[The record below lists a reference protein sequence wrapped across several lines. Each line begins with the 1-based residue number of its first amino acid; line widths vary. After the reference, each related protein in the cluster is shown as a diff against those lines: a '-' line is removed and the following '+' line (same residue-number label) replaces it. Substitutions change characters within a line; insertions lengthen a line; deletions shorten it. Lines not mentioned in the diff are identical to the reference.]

1 MNEVD
6 VEIRIRD
13 VIRSATVRAKKV
25 SILENPSRTEAQ
37 ALKVR
42 TIVIRIRSRKP

>member
-1 MNEVD
+1 MKQT
-6 VEIRIRD
+6 VEIGIRD
-13 VIRSATVRAKKV
+13 IIKSATVRAKKV

-42 TIVIRIRSRKP
+42 TVVIRIQGRKP